1 MAVVDIIVA
10 KYLYEKAIDNKQPI
24 MTRELTY
31 EVKGQKIIIQDHSEG
46 HKFGE
51 GGIGD
56 QPPYHNVRPEY
67 NTRTGQVDGMEDHYY
82 FEKRN
87 KK

>member
-1 MAVVDIIVA
+1 MVPLTDSNGKRV
-10 KYLYEKAIDNKQPI
+10 LNDNKQPI
-24 MTRELTY
+24 ITREFTY
-31 EVKGQKIIIQDHSEG
+31 EVKGQKIIIQDYSEG

-56 QPPYHNVRPEY
+56 QSPHHNVRPEY
-67 NTRTGQVDGMEDHYY
+67 NTRTGQVDRMEDHYY